1 MLREISPAIATAL
14 IVIASH
20 PALAQ
25 KNNVT
30 CTGTLIDIDLKRLS
44 DFPLAVIYDA
54 TGGYTCLIDR
64 SGSGHDPLRPC
75 EVGGK
80 CRVVG
85 AFSRKVGQTY
95 TIRTLVSVDKAE

>member
-1 MLREISPAIATAL
+1 MRISSAIATAL
-14 IVIASH
+14 FLIASH

-25 KNNVT
+25 KNNIT
-30 CTGTLIDIDLKRLS
+30 CTGILIDIDLKPRA

-75 EVGGK
+75 EAGRK

-95 TIRTLVSVDKAE
+95 TIRTLVSVDQVE